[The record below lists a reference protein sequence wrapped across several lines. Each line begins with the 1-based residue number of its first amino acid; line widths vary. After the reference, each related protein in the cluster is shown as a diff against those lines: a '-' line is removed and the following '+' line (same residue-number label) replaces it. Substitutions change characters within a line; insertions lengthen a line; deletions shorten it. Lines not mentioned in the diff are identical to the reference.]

1 MNLRFLPFV
10 FGMMVVSSAT
20 NAETFDEVITESL
33 SANDTYIYGNMEL
46 NNRSGGLKINLPRAA
61 ENYSNFIECRNN
73 NIAVYNTMF
82 SVSSSGSIAGTGLC
96 IKESSADHTYSAAL
110 GINFNKNDKSF
121 HFSTSSYPGT
131 ADELYYPISFSAREF
146 TFDKGDMVVNGN
158 ITCKKETVLD
168 SALSVNDNA
177 TFHKNINVSGETSL
191 STLNINIPFTSDKS
205 GQKTRC
211 YDYLIDC
218 SDATTNSYR
227 RMFTVD
233 WNGNVSAKGLTLRAG
248 TAIDTPYSSTLKMYF
263 DKESN
268 SFVFNTSGYEGSPYE
283 RHNTLTFDAGNYIF
297 NRGNMIVNGI
307 ISCKKEILLDSALS
321 VNDNAAFHK
330 NINVSGETSLS
341 TLNINNPLTSD
352 TSGQK
357 TRSYDYLIKCT
368 DAATD
373 SFGTMFTVDWS
384 GNVNAKGLTLRES
397 TAIDTSN
404 SSTLNMYFDKESNSF
419 VFNTSGNEGGSDES
433 RNSLTFDAGNY
444 IFNKGDMV
452 VNGNIICKNE
462 TVFDSV
468 LSVNDNAAFHKN
480 INVSGEA
487 SLSTLNINIP
497 CTSDNSGQ
505 KTRSYDYL
513 IKCTD
518 AATDSSSTM
527 FTVDWSGN
535 VNAKGLTL
543 REGIAIATPDS
554 STLNMYFDKES
565 NSFVFNTSGNE
576 DSSDERRNSLT
587 FDADNYT
594 FNKGDM
600 VVNGKLTCRNELNVL
615 SLNADD
621 VNVNMKNVADYVF
634 DENYNLKSLSEV
646 ESFVKENKHLPGI
659 PSAAEMEENG
669 VSLAKMSNMLLE
681 KVEELTLHLIRL
693 EKENA
698 ELKAKFEALEK

>member
-1 MNLRFLPFV
+1 MNLKFLPF
-10 FGMMVVSSAT
+10 FFAALISTAA
-20 NAETFDEVITESL
+20 NAETFDEVTTESL
-33 SANDTYIYGNMEL
+33 KTNDAYIYGNMEL

-82 SVSSSGSIAGTGLC
+82 SVSSSGSIASTGLY
-96 IKESSADHTYSAAL
+96 IKESSADHPYSPAL
-110 GINFNKNDKSF
+110 GINFNKNDNLFS
-121 HFSTSSYPGT
+121 FSTSSYPGGPG
-131 ADELYYPISFSAREF
+131 EKYYPMRFSANEF

-168 SALSVNDNA
+168 SVLSVNDNA

-233 WNGNVSAKGLTLRAG
+233 WNGNVSAKGLTLREG

-330 NINVSGETSLS
+330 NINVSGEANLS
-341 TLNINNPLTSD
+341 TLNID
-352 TSGQK
+352 
-357 TRSYDYLIKCT
+357 
-368 DAATD
+368 
-373 SFGTMFTVDWS
+373 
-384 GNVNAKGLTLRES
+384 
-397 TAIDTSN
+397 
-404 SSTLNMYFDKESNSF
+404 
-419 VFNTSGNEGGSDES
+419 
-433 RNSLTFDAGNY
+433 
-444 IFNKGDMV
+444 
-452 VNGNIICKNE
+452 
-462 TVFDSV
+462 
-468 LSVNDNAAFHKN
+468 
-480 INVSGEA
+480 
-487 SLSTLNINIP
+487 IP
-497 CTSDNSGQ
+497 YTSDNSGQ
-505 KTRSYDYL
+505 KTRIYDYL

-518 AATDSSSTM
+518 AATDSSKNM

-543 REGIAIATPDS
+543 REGIAIETPDS

-576 DSSDERRNSLT
+576 GSSDEKRNSLT
-587 FDADNYT
+587 FDADNYM

-600 VVNGKLTCRNELNVL
+600 VVNGKITCKNEINVT
-615 SLNADD
+615 SLNAND
-621 VNVNMKNVADYVF
+621 VNVKMNNVADYVF
-634 DENYNLKSLSEV
+634 DEGYNLKSLSEV

-659 PSAAEMEENG
+659 PSAAEIEQNG
-669 VSLAKMSNMLLE
+669 VSLSQMSNMLLE

-698 ELKAKFEALEK
+698 ELKAKFESMEK